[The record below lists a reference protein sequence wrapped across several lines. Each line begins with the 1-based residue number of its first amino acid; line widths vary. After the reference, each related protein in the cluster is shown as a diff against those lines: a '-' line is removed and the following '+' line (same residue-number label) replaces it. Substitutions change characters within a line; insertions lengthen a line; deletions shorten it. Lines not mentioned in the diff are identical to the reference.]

1 MASIS
6 GVLNAATKAL
16 APGKGQ
22 PTVPDNCQLIELT
35 DQTVLVNVRRR
46 YLAHEIY
53 TFTGNILLAV
63 NPCVSPAD
71 AAPRARLRP
80 PSRFARAPPG
90 RAKPHRRTPPRRYE
104 RLPIYEEASMPA
116 FRNKSISRNAPHVFA
131 SAEEAYIR
139 IRKDRRS
146 QSVVVSGESGAGK
159 TETNKYMMRYLAW
172 RSRAGRAAHDDL
184 AEVSPHSNR
193 IHESS

>member
-63 NPCVSPAD
+63 NP
-71 AAPRARLRP
+71 
-80 PSRFARAPPG
+80 
-90 RAKPHRRTPPRRYE
+90 YE
-104 RLPIYEEASMPA
+104 RLPIYDEKAMAGFP
-116 FRNKSISRNAPHVFA
+116 NNALRKNQPHVFA
-131 SAEEAYIR
+131 TSEEAYQR

-159 TETNKYMMRYLAW
+159 TETNK
-172 RSRAGRAAHDDL
+172 
-184 AEVSPHSNR
+184 
-193 IHESS
+193 